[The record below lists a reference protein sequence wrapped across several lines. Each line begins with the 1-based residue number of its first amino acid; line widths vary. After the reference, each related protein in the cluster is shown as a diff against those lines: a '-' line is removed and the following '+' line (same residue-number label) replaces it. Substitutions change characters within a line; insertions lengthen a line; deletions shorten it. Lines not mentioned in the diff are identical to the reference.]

1 MTCPDLFTDL
11 YGIPADGHPNSMR
24 VSLCCLLLV
33 LAGCRSAPDRETVRT
48 AGEKMTDPVMI
59 GGIPV
64 PEGFTRIPVPPNS
77 FAAWLRK
84 LPLRHDR
91 RVFLFDGR
99 LKPNQSAQYA
109 VLDLAIGRRDLQQCA
124 DVVMRLRAEYLR
136 AVFPDSAFQFT
147 DYAGRVY
154 NWSGPGDSVRFDRYL
169 QQVFGACGS
178 ASLEKQLE
186 PKKLRDMEPGDV
198 FIQGGF
204 PGHAV
209 LVADCALDRSGRR
222 IFLLLQGYQPA
233 QDIHILQH
241 PADPDLSPWFTAED
255 GQVLHTPEW
264 RFPPGSF
271 RGWPQR

>member
-1 MTCPDLFTDL
+1 
-11 YGIPADGHPNSMR
+11 MR
-24 VSLCCLLLV
+24 FSLLWLLLV

-48 AGEKMTDPVMI
+48 AGENLTHPVRI
-59 GGIPV
+59 GAIPV
-64 PEGFTRIPVPPNS
+64 PEGFTRVPVPSNS
-77 FAAWLRK
+77 FAAWLRE
-84 LPLRHDR
+84 LPLRKDR

-124 DVVMRLRAEYLR
+124 DVVMRLRADYLR
-136 AVFPDSAFQFT
+136 SVFPDSSFQFA
-147 DYAGRVY
+147 DYAGREY
-154 NWSGPGDSVRFDRYL
+154 RWSGPDDSVRFDRYL

-186 PKKLRDMEPGDV
+186 PKKVRDLVPGDV

-209 LVADCALDRSGRR
+209 LVADWAVDRNGRKV
-222 IFLLLQGYQPA
+222 FLLLQGYQPA

-255 GQVLHTPEW
+255 EQELSTPEW
-264 RFPPGSF
+264 RFPPGSL